1 MPLVSGSSREAISKN
16 IATERVAGKPEKQ
29 AVAIAENKS
38 RGDAMAEQPAQTDK
52 SWHAKLDAVCTGV
65 DSVTK
70 RIDSLEKSKARKDK
84 LYSVEEA
91 QRRYDDALRKFARGG
106 SNMRGIEPAL
116 RSAEI
121 ELEQAKAAEKSKA
134 RKDASSADIERAIKN
149 QTTAWLKKCH
159 ANPGEGQDERTK
171 RLVKEE
177 LDRREGKSWDR
188 KDATAETERK
198 WKIRGVYPN
207 GAKLTFTVLAF
218 THADAKKKAEARK
231 GGGEI
236 TDIVLAD

>member
-70 RIDSLEKSKARKDK
+70 RIDSLEKSKARKD
-84 LYSVEEA
+84 
-91 QRRYDDALRKFARGG
+91 
-106 SNMRGIEPAL
+106 
-116 RSAEI
+116 
-121 ELEQAKAAEKSKA
+121 
-134 RKDASSADIERAIKN
+134 ASSADIERAIKN

-177 LDRREGKSWDR
+177 LDRREGKSWDH